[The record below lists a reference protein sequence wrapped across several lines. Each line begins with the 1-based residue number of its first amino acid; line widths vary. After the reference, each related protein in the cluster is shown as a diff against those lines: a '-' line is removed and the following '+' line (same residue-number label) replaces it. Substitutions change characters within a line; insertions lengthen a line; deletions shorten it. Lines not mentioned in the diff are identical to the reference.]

1 MEKCFDLSLCR
12 RHGFSIYVYPKQ
24 EDINGKISKLF
35 ADVIDSIRRSHYIT
49 QDPEKACI
57 KGNVALSVLVS
68 FCRLVGMKLLRF
80 FGDISFYRTNSNR
93 TYRVDLQLRSNFFQ
107 HTAIFSIFRTV
118 IGFKK
123 RTSPFSYSWV
133 KTVENI

>member
-68 FCRLVGMKLLRF
+68 FCRFVGMKLLRF
-80 FGDISFYRTNSNR
+80 FGDISFSRMNSNG
-93 TYRVDLQLRSNFFQ
+93 TY
-107 HTAIFSIFRTV
+107 
-118 IGFKK
+118 K
-123 RTSPFSYSWV
+123 RY
-133 KTVENI
+133 

>member
-57 KGNVALSVLVS
+57 KGNVGFAYSS
-68 FCRLVGMKLLRF
+68 FVIHIGW
-80 FGDISFYRTNSNR
+80 NEAAA
-93 TYRVDLQLRSNFFQ
+93 V
-107 HTAIFSIFRTV
+107 FR
-118 IGFKK
+118 
-123 RTSPFSYSWV
+123 
-133 KTVENI
+133 